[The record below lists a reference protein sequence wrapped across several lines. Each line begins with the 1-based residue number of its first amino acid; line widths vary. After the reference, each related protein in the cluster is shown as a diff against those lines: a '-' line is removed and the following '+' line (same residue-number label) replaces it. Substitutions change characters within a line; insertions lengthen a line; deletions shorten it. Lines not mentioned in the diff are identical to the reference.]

1 MIDVLNIGLAALIL
15 GLAVWTIVAR
25 EAYAAVVG
33 FIAYGLLLTLVW
45 VQLHGI
51 DVALTEAAIGGGLTG
66 ALLIGAAARLRS
78 TEAAARAERPGV
90 STRWLAAGVSVAV
103 TGALAICVLA
113 LPVPAPTL
121 APEVVANIAVTEVGN
136 PITAVLLAFRAM
148 DTLLEA
154 IVLLFA
160 LIGVWSLAP
169 DRAWGGRPGLLQQ
182 ADPNG
187 MLAYVARV
195 LPPIGIVAGM
205 YIFWV
210 GADHPGGKFQGATIL
225 AAMWLLVM
233 MAGLADAPPISRA
246 WLRWLL
252 VAGPLAFI
260 AIGVVGAVT
269 AGAFLAYPE
278 GFAKPLILVIEF
290 ALMPTLTLILGLMLL
305 GAPRRGETT
314 VTAGTLFG
322 LCAAALI
329 GLGLFGLIV
338 NPHPLRKILAFNV
351 VGSGVFLLFGAI
363 AHRGAGAGM
372 GGDPVPQALLITGI
386 VVAFSATALAVALLL
401 RLFDETGS
409 VTLSSDAPAKAGN
422 DTGAH

>member
-1 MIDVLNIGLAALIL
+1 MSDLLNIGLAALIL
-15 GLAVWTIVAR
+15 GLAAWTIVAR
-25 EAYAAVVG
+25 GAHGAVIG

-45 VQLHGI
+45 VQLRGI

-78 TEAAARAERPGV
+78 TEAATRADHPGAM
-90 STRWLAAGVSVAV
+90 THWLAALMSATVSVV
-103 TGALAICVLA
+103 LAICVLA

-121 APEVVANIAVTEVGN
+121 APDVVANIAVTEVGN

-160 LIGVWSLAP
+160 LLGVWSLAP
-169 DRAWGGRPGLLQQ
+169 DRAWGGRPGVLQQ

-205 YIFWV
+205 FIFWV

-233 MAGLADAPPISRA
+233 MAGLSEAPPISRA

-260 AIGVVGAVT
+260 AIGVVGAVH

-290 ALMPTLTLILGLMLL
+290 ALMPTLTLVLGLMLL
-305 GAPRRGETT
+305 GAPRRG
-314 VTAGTLFG
+314 
-322 LCAAALI
+322 
-329 GLGLFGLIV
+329 
-338 NPHPLRKILAFNV
+338 
-351 VGSGVFLLFGAI
+351 
-363 AHRGAGAGM
+363 
-372 GGDPVPQALLITGI
+372 
-386 VVAFSATALAVALLL
+386 VA
-401 RLFDETGS
+401 
-409 VTLSSDAPAKAGN
+409 P
-422 DTGAH
+422 

>member
-1 MIDVLNIGLAALIL
+1 MIEVLNFGLAALIL

-25 EAYAAVVG
+25 EAPAAVVG
-33 FIAYGLLLTLVW
+33 FIVYGLLLTLVW
-45 VQLHGI
+45 LQLQGI

-66 ALLIGAAARLRS
+66 VLLISAAVRLRS
-78 TEAAARAERPGV
+78 TETTARAQRPSA
-90 STRWLAAGVSVAV
+90 STRWLAAALSAAV

-113 LPVPAPTL
+113 LPEPAPTL
-121 APEVVANIAVTEVGN
+121 APEVLANIAATEVGN

-169 DRAWGGRPGLLQQ
+169 DRAWGGRPGPLQQ
-182 ADPNG
+182 TDPNG
-187 MLAYVARV
+187 MLDYVARV
-195 LPPIGIVAGM
+195 LPPIGIVAGI
-205 YIFWV
+205 YIFWI

-233 MAGLADAPPISRA
+233 MAGLADAPPISRS

-260 AIGVVGAVT
+260 AVGVVGAVT

-305 GAPRRGETT
+305 GAPQRE
-314 VTAGTLFG
+314 GT
-322 LCAAALI
+322 
-329 GLGLFGLIV
+329 
-338 NPHPLRKILAFNV
+338 P
-351 VGSGVFLLFGAI
+351 
-363 AHRGAGAGM
+363 
-372 GGDPVPQALLITGI
+372 
-386 VVAFSATALAVALLL
+386 
-401 RLFDETGS
+401 
-409 VTLSSDAPAKAGN
+409 
-422 DTGAH
+422 

>member
-1 MIDVLNIGLAALIL
+1 VNDVLNFGLAALIL
-15 GLAVWTIVAR
+15 GLAVWAIVAR

-33 FIAYGLLLTLVW
+33 FIAYGLLLTLAW

-78 TEAAARAERPGV
+78 TESAARAERPGTA
-90 STRWLAAGVSVAV
+90 TRWLAAGVSCAV
-103 TGALAICVLA
+103 SVALAICVLA
-113 LPVPAPTL
+113 LPDPAPTL
-121 APEVVANIAVTEVGN
+121 APAVAANIAVTEVGN

-160 LIGVWSLAP
+160 LLGVWSLAP
-169 DRAWGGRPGLLQQ
+169 DRAWGGRPGLRQQ

-187 MLAYVARV
+187 MLAYAARV
-195 LPPIGIVAGM
+195 LPPIGIVTGM

-233 MAGLADAPPISRA
+233 MAGLADAPPISRR
-246 WLRWLL
+246 WLRGLL

-260 AIGVVGAVT
+260 GIGVVGAVH

-305 GAPRRGETT
+305 GAPQRSES
-314 VTAGTLFG
+314 
-322 LCAAALI
+322 
-329 GLGLFGLIV
+329 
-338 NPHPLRKILAFNV
+338 P
-351 VGSGVFLLFGAI
+351 
-363 AHRGAGAGM
+363 
-372 GGDPVPQALLITGI
+372 
-386 VVAFSATALAVALLL
+386 
-401 RLFDETGS
+401 
-409 VTLSSDAPAKAGN
+409 
-422 DTGAH
+422 

>member
-1 MIDVLNIGLAALIL
+1 LTDVLNVVLAALIL

-45 VQLHGI
+45 VQLRGV

-78 TEAAARAERPGV
+78 TEAAAHAERPGAA
-90 STRWLAAGVSVAV
+90 TRWVAATVSVAV
-103 TGALAICVLA
+103 TAALAICVLA
-113 LPVPAPTL
+113 LPEPAPTL
-121 APEVVANIAVTEVGN
+121 APEVSANIAVTEVGN

-169 DRAWGGRPGLLQQ
+169 DRVWGGRPGLLQS

-195 LPPIGIVAGM
+195 LPPIGLVVGA

-233 MAGLADAPPISRA
+233 MAGLTDAPPISRR

-260 AIGVVGAVT
+260 AIGVVRAGT
-269 AGAFLAYPE
+269 AGAFLAYPH
-278 GFAKPLILVIEF
+278 GFAKSLILAIEF
-290 ALMPTLTLILGLMLL
+290 ALMPTLTLVLGLMLL
-305 GAPRRGETT
+305 GAPQCGE
-314 VTAGTLFG
+314 
-322 LCAAALI
+322 
-329 GLGLFGLIV
+329 
-338 NPHPLRKILAFNV
+338 
-351 VGSGVFLLFGAI
+351 
-363 AHRGAGAGM
+363 
-372 GGDPVPQALLITGI
+372 
-386 VVAFSATALAVALLL
+386 
-401 RLFDETGS
+401 
-409 VTLSSDAPAKAGN
+409 AP
-422 DTGAH
+422 